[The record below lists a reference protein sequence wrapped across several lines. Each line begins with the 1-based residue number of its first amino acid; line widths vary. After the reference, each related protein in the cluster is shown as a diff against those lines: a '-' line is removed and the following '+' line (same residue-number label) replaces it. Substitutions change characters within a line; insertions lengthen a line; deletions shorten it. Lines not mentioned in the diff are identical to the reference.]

1 MTLEYQSLSAAV
13 PVLFMLAVT
22 INCSYNINQVI
33 VKLSLL
39 NKQEYS
45 KNPPT
50 LQTAIVE
57 DEGSAQ
63 KVNYE
68 WSYSEQH
75 CVLNELF

>member
-1 MTLEYQSLSAAV
+1 
-13 PVLFMLAVT
+13 
-22 INCSYNINQVI
+22 

-75 CVLNELF
+75 CVLYELF